1 MLIEK
6 KYSPIF
12 HRQRQNF
19 LQCRVCVCLITRPG
33 KLEVGKHCRGRAYMK
48 SGVQGGGAGR
58 NWGGLGVAG
67 RNLEW
72 QEGAGDRTI
81 AAMPSLLYS
90 SHFLVG

>member
-19 LQCRVCVCLITRPG
+19 LQCRVYVCLITRPG

-48 SGVQGGGAGR
+48 SGVQGDGAGR
-58 NWGGLGVAG
+58 DWEFLEGTEIG
-67 RNLEW
+67 RKGMGPER
-72 QEGAGDRTI
+72 A
-81 AAMPSLLYS
+81 
-90 SHFLVG
+90 